1 MLEAANRAAPKAMS
15 HQQTGAVLFT
25 INFRRLAQFYEQ
37 VAGLRVRRT
46 EYDHIVLEN
55 DSFRLVVHQI
65 PERYAKH
72 IAITVPP
79 QVREIG
85 SIKLC
90 FPVDSISAAR
100 EEAASLGGCVYG
112 SEREWIYESATVCD
126 GWDSDGNVFQLS
138 QPITQNSRQGTHED
152 AHA

>member
-1 MLEAANRAAPKAMS
+1 MS

-25 INFRRLAQFYEQ
+25 INLRRLAEFYEQ
-37 VAGLRVRRT
+37 VAGLRVRRA
-46 EYDHIVLEN
+46 EDDHIVLEN
-55 DSFRLVVHQI
+55 DSFRLIVHQI

-100 EEAASLGGCVYG
+100 EAAASLGGCVCTG
-112 SEREWIYESATVCD
+112 RSVNGPMSQPPSATVGIPTGMCF
-126 GWDSDGNVFQLS
+126 SYLS
-138 QPITQNSRQGTHED
+138 QSHRTRVKRHTKTRTLERQG
-152 AHA
+152 